1 MASSVMIVDD
11 ADVIR
16 LVLRDLLTE
25 NGYEV
30 VGECSNGL
38 EALNKYKELKPDV
51 VTLDIT
57 MPEQDG
63 LWALENILAHDP
75 AAKIVMVTAVDERN
89 ALIKAIRLGAKDY
102 IVKPFEE
109 QRVLSALKKVTSPE
123 EE

>member
-25 NGYEV
+25 NGFQV

-38 EALNKYKELKPDV
+38 EAVAKYKELRPDV

-63 LWALENILAHDP
+63 LWALEHILAEDP
-75 AAKIVMVTAVDERN
+75 SAKVVMVTAVDERN
-89 ALIKAIRLGAKDY
+89 ALIKAIRLGARDY

-109 QRVLSALKKVTSPE
+109 ERVLSAIKKVTSPE
-123 EE
+123 E

>member
-25 NGYEV
+25 NGFQV

-38 EALNKYKELKPDV
+38 EAVAKYKELKPDV

-63 LWALENILAHDP
+63 LWALEHILAEDP
-75 AAKIVMVTAVDERN
+75 SAKVVMVTAVDERN
-89 ALIKAIRLGAKDY
+89 ALIKAIRLGARDY

-109 QRVLSALKKVTSPE
+109 ERVLSAIKKVTSPE
-123 EE
+123 E

>member
-38 EALNKYKELKPDV
+38 EALNKYKELKPAV

>member
-25 NGYEV
+25 NGFQV
-30 VGECSNGL
+30 VGECANGL
-38 EALNKYKELKPDV
+38 EAVSKYKELKPDV

-63 LWALENILAHDP
+63 LWALEHILADDP
-75 AAKIVMVTAVDERN
+75 SAKVVMVTAVDERN
-89 ALIKAIRLGAKDY
+89 ALIKAIRLGARDY

-109 QRVLSALKKVTSPE
+109 ERVLSAIKKVTSPE
-123 EE
+123 E